1 MYVSPPAAL
10 SGLWSSP
17 FLKTNG
23 YTIRKENMLLTLHGI
38 ANCEQVGTALFT
50 EKLEIKTGLFEKY
63 TEHYFL
69 VI

>member
-1 MYVSPPAAL
+1 
-10 SGLWSSP
+10 
-17 FLKTNG
+17 
-23 YTIRKENMLLTLHGI
+23 MLLTLHGI

-69 VI
+69 LI